1 MTKKIMVFAL
11 CSLLLARRFPAE
23 AQQPGKVYRVGY
35 LQISTREQQLH
46 FVKAFEEGMR
56 DLGYVVGKNLIIEYR
71 FANGKMEQLSQLAAD
86 LVRLKVDAIVTGV
99 NPNTVAAKE
108 ATSTIPIIMAFGNLP
123 VEARLI
129 ASLSQPGG
137 NVTGLTIDAGDE
149 VPGKRLELLKEAVPR
164 LSRIAVLRNPA
175 NAVHGY
181 YLKTMEGSAQSM
193 KLTLLPFEYRSS
205 SDFESIFRAI
215 INAHANGITV
225 LGDGIVFNQRDKV
238 AKLAMQ
244 NRLPSIYPNK
254 DYVEAGG
261 LMSYGPDFADNMR
274 RAATYV
280 DKILKGAKPA
290 DLPVEQPT
298 KFEFIIN
305 LKAAKQ
311 IGLTI
316 PQSVL
321 YQADKVIR

>member
-11 CSLLLARRFPAE
+11 CSLLLAPLFPAE
-23 AQQPGKVYRVGY
+23 AQQSDKVYHVGY
-35 LQISTREQQLH
+35 LQTSTREQALH

-71 FANGKMEQLSQLAAD
+71 FANGKMEQLPQLAAD
-86 LVRLKVDAIVTGV
+86 LVRLKVNAIVTGT

-108 ATSTIPIIMAFGNLP
+108 ATSTIPIVMAFGNLP

-175 NAVHGY
+175 NAVHGN
-181 YLKTMEGSAQSM
+181 YLKTMEGPAQSM
-193 KLTLLPFEYRSS
+193 RLTLLPFEYASS

-215 INAHANGITV
+215 INARANGITV
-225 LGDGIVFNQRDKV
+225 LGDGVVFNQRDKI

-254 DYVEAGG
+254 DFVDAGG
-261 LMSYGPDFADNMR
+261 LMSYGVDFVDNMR
-274 RAATYV
+274 RAAIYM

-298 KFEFIIN
+298 KFELVIN
-305 LKAAKQ
+305 LKTAKQ
-311 IGLTI
+311 IGVTI
-316 PQSVL
+316 PQTVL
-321 YQADKVIR
+321 YPADKVIK

>member
-1 MTKKIMVFAL
+1 MAIKSVIILLVTLAL
-11 CSLLLARRFPAE
+11 GSFHLAE
-23 AQQPGKVYRVGY
+23 AQQPDKVYRVGY

-71 FANGKMEQLSQLAAD
+71 FANGKMEQLPQLAAD

-149 VPGKRLELLKEAVPR
+149 VPGKRLELLREAVPR

-181 YLKTMEGSAQSM
+181 YLKTMEGPAQSM
-193 KLTLLPFEYRSS
+193 KLTLLPFEYGSS
-205 SDFESIFRAI
+205 SDFESIFRAL
-215 INAHANGITV
+215 INARANGITV
-225 LGDGIVFNQRDKV
+225 LGDGIVFNQRDKI

-261 LMSYGPDFADNMR
+261 LMSYGVDYADNMR
-274 RAATYV
+274 RAAVYV
-280 DKILKGAKPA
+280 DKILKGVRPA
-290 DLPVEQPT
+290 DLPVEQPK
-298 KFEFIIN
+298 KFELIIN

-311 IGLTI
+311 IGLMI
-316 PQSVL
+316 PPNVL
-321 YQADKVIR
+321 VRADKVIK